1 MQEGETIK
9 MNNNP
14 LQPNGI
20 GNLEL
25 EMGNE
30 EEQELTR
37 FGKGRIL
44 CGRESVTVTVVVLAV
59 GGTQFFIFSAYVR
72 HGISDS
78 LFFWKLGHSGMVLN
92 HSAQHT
98 KI

>member
-25 EMGNE
+25 EMEND

-44 CGRESVTVTVVVLAV
+44 CGRESVAVTVVVLAL
-59 GGTQFFIFSAYVR
+59 GGTQFFIFSAY
-72 HGISDS
+72 
-78 LFFWKLGHSGMVLN
+78 L
-92 HSAQHT
+92 Q
-98 KI
+98 